1 MTKDDGNF
9 LLKALE
15 VVGTAEKDGTHSL
28 IVSSNQRFNLNPR
41 AYVIYIYP
49 STSRYAAARLMKER
63 QEKTSVKT

>member
-1 MTKDDGNF
+1 MVSFYSYLHSGGYQFRYYDLEMTKDDGNF

-41 AYVIYIYP
+41 AYVIRP
-49 STSRYAAARLMKER
+49 KF
-63 QEKTSVKT
+63 